1 MIACEPTPAASVPTP
16 TFLLLT
22 IATENRGVARQTP
35 RVGVG
40 VDAGV
45 VRHLNEVRSWV
56 YVANLAVLHRT
67 SSCELQ
73 ITYAW
78 PRAPKHQS

>member
-1 MIACEPTPAASVPTP
+1 MIACEPTPAASDPTP

-22 IATENRGVARQTP
+22 IAAENRGVARQTP
-35 RVGVG
+35 RVRVG

-45 VRHLNEVRSWV
+45 VRHLDEVMGVRR
-56 YVANLAVLHRT
+56 NLAVLHGT
-67 SSCELQ
+67 PSCELQ

-78 PRAPKHQS
+78 LCAPKHRS